1 VILLLQ
7 ALTRV
12 VTLVVLAAL
21 ALVGLAVAIFSVP
34 EAESG
39 LVELADLVGLNL
51 ARDEVGSFLDSLET
65 SASAGE
71 VIACFAAVVAGA
83 VLIAGALLRR
93 GERTVQLPNPEGSDA
108 ETEAAEGRLGARRRA
123 VTQMGSALAG
133 RVRDAEALSFRLRPS
148 RRSPGGTLKVRATLR
163 QGGDEG
169 EASERIGRELRP
181 LTESFSLRQ
190 RVSTKRLPERAS

>member
-1 VILLLQ
+1 
-7 ALTRV
+7 
-12 VTLVVLAAL
+12 
-21 ALVGLAVAIFSVP
+21 
-34 EAESG
+34 
-39 LVELADLVGLNL
+39 
-51 ARDEVGSFLDSLET
+51 
-65 SASAGE
+65 
-71 VIACFAAVVAGA
+71 
-83 VLIAGALLRR
+83 
-93 GERTVQLPNPEGSDA
+93 
-108 ETEAAEGRLGARRRA
+108 
-123 VTQMGSALAG
+123 MGSALAG